1 MTQSISLTTL
11 SSIAGITF
19 TQFKTDY
26 NNGTNRA
33 SLYYTELSSQ
43 GTAISN
49 SNISNYAELA
59 KSVTANTGTNGK
71 TANAYSAIVADENS
85 VDLSVGSDDWLRV
98 QFELMQADLAERT
111 NEISLGNS
119 GELNYENTNDIHEI
133 AFDAVGLPPETYTLF
148 TPTNGLGDVEPALAQ
163 ALFED
168 VLVDVGLGDNMLMDG
183 LGIDILNDWA
193 DTTSPE
199 YWNWL
204 KNIGQALYN
213 DPTILPTAA
222 GDELQDFFDV
232 MGVSI
237 EGISDWID
245 NLPGILNSNP
255 HVRSLLPPWMQDV
268 IGGFDDATNTSSP
281 LVLDLDGDGIEL
293 AALNGTGSIYWDIDV
308 DGMAE
313 ASGWITGG
321 DGLLAIDLDAD
332 GVINDHAEL
341 FGNKTG
347 SANGFVALAAYD
359 TNSDDA
365 ITSADTQFDD
375 LLVWVDANADGHSQ
389 ADELHTLDDLS
400 ITSID
405 LDYSNVNYTIS
416 GNEILQES
424 TFTINGQTRD
434 IVDAWFAYDNVN
446 TEYAEDYTLD
456 IRTLFLPNLRGFG
469 NLPDLHIAM
478 SLDETLLDMV
488 QEVAVAD
495 KETLL
500 NTTFDLQGN
509 IENILFRWAGVD
521 GIAPNSRGNS
531 ISDARKLEFLEELLV
546 EDFIG
551 LEDIADPGSGQ
562 SQLLES
568 AFATV
573 LNHTT
578 VAFFLQ
584 SDGKSLLPAEASYNS
599 LAGAVEGVDIQGIVY
614 FLRDYN
620 ANVTGTD
627 EGDYYFYNSGNAND
641 TIYDADG
648 DDTLVF
654 GDGIDTD
661 DIRLWNANNGDLYI
675 YHGVNYVRV
684 NDHFDGTGEEIE
696 TALFLDGSEIDLVN
710 NLTITGSS
718 NSEYVYGLGDDN
730 TLIGLTGN
738 DTLYG
743 GAGSDTYFHSL
754 GDGNDNIYDDAGVA
768 DVIEFGA
775 GITADDVRLW
785 NANNGDLYLYLGSNY
800 IKVNDHFDGTG
811 EEIETALFADSTTLD
826 LVNNLT
832 FTGSSNSEYVYGLAD
847 DNTLIGLTGNDT
859 LYGGTGNDTYLYN
872 IGDGNDKIYDD
883 AGVADVIEFGAGITA
898 DDVRLW
904 NANNG
909 DLYLY
914 LGSNYIKVNDHFD
927 GTGEEIETALF
938 ADSTTLDLV
947 NNLTFTGTSY
957 NEYVYG
963 TGNADTLNGLAGN
976 DRLYGY
982 GDGDTLYGDAGNDYL
997 YGGFG
1002 DDTLYGGD
1010 GGDYL
1015 YGEGGAD
1022 NFVFESASAFNNSDI
1037 IQDFNAGDGD
1047 ALDISDLLIEY
1058 DPLTDAITD
1067 FVHITSN
1074 GTNSFLRVDADGG
1087 ANNFIQIAQLSNVT
1101 GLSDEEALETSGNLI
1116 TA

>member
-1 MTQSISLTTL
+1 MTTL
-11 SSIAGITF
+11 DISTMSTIASASFTDYQNARSAPSVTDPVVAYWQELAQEANAINDTSTKNYATTMANMAANAGVKGRINNEFLKLHGTGQPSSLEVGSQTWEQVMYDRMISDFSARDLDLVDSGDGLITVQQTVDVVRTVYEDNLLDPKIDPALIPIANALQGDPAHAQELFDSYYDPSGGILSVLGTGAELGF
-19 TQFKTDY
+19 GADIFNLDSERSTTEVLRDNADQFKWMGDTLQAIKNFLDS
-26 NNGTNRA
+26 TNYVA
-33 SLYYTELSSQ
+33 PPGLEDEYQE
-43 GTAISN
+43 
-49 SNISNYAELA
+49 AESMFNDFKSKFFDGPQTVFDNLA
-59 KSVTANTGTNGK
+59 DFIDAL
-71 TANAYSAIVADENS
+71 DQ
-85 VDLSVGSDDWLRV
+85 LSDDIQWAIDNPGQL
-98 QFELMQADLAERT
+98 LP
-111 NEISLGNS
+111 
-119 GELNYENTNDIHEI
+119 GEPVSPW
-133 AFDAVGLPPETYTLF
+133 A
-148 TPTNGLGDVEPALAQ
+148 
-163 ALFED
+163 
-168 VLVDVGLGDNMLMDG
+168 DG
-183 LGIDILNDWA
+183 LIDPQSS
-193 DTTSPE
+193 T
-199 YWNWL
+199 
-204 KNIGQALYN
+204 
-213 DPTILPTAA
+213 
-222 GDELQDFFDV
+222 
-232 MGVSI
+232 SI
-237 EGISDWID
+237 E
-245 NLPGILNSNP
+245 
-255 HVRSLLPPWMQDV
+255 LPPWMQDV

-509 IENILFRWAGVD
+509 IENILFRWAEVD

-743 GAGSDTYFHSL
+743 GAGSDTY
-754 GDGNDNIYDDAGVA
+754 
-768 DVIEFGA
+768 
-775 GITADDVRLW
+775 
-785 NANNGDLYLYLGSNY
+785 
-800 IKVNDHFDGTG
+800 
-811 EEIETALFADSTTLD
+811 
-826 LVNNLT
+826 
-832 FTGSSNSEYVYGLAD
+832 
-847 DNTLIGLTGNDT
+847 
-859 LYGGTGNDTYLYN
+859 LYN

-883 AGVADVIEFGAGITA
+883 AGMVDVIEFGAGI
-898 DDVRLW
+898 DVGDVRLW

>member
-1 MTQSISLTTL
+1 MTTL
-11 SSIAGITF
+11 DISTMSTIASASFTDYQNARSAPSVTDPVVAYWQELAQEANAINDTSTKNYATTMANMAANAGVKGRINNEFLKLHGTGQPSSLEVGSQTWEQVMYDRMISDFSARDLDLVDSGDGLITVQQTVDVVRTVYEDNLLDPKIDPALIPIANALQGDPAHAQELFDSYYDPSGGILSVLGTGAELGF
-19 TQFKTDY
+19 GADIFNLDSERSTTEVLRDNADQFKWMGDTLQAIKNFLDS
-26 NNGTNRA
+26 TNYVA
-33 SLYYTELSSQ
+33 PPGLEDEYQE
-43 GTAISN
+43 
-49 SNISNYAELA
+49 AESMFNDFKSKFFDGPQTVFDNLA
-59 KSVTANTGTNGK
+59 DFIDAL
-71 TANAYSAIVADENS
+71 DQ
-85 VDLSVGSDDWLRV
+85 LSDDIQWAIDNPGQL
-98 QFELMQADLAERT
+98 LP
-111 NEISLGNS
+111 
-119 GELNYENTNDIHEI
+119 GEPVSPW
-133 AFDAVGLPPETYTLF
+133 A
-148 TPTNGLGDVEPALAQ
+148 
-163 ALFED
+163 
-168 VLVDVGLGDNMLMDG
+168 DG
-183 LGIDILNDWA
+183 LIDPQSS
-193 DTTSPE
+193 T
-199 YWNWL
+199 
-204 KNIGQALYN
+204 
-213 DPTILPTAA
+213 
-222 GDELQDFFDV
+222 
-232 MGVSI
+232 SI
-237 EGISDWID
+237 E
-245 NLPGILNSNP
+245 
-255 HVRSLLPPWMQDV
+255 LPPWMQDV

-743 GAGSDTYFHSL
+743 GAGSDTY
-754 GDGNDNIYDDAGVA
+754 
-768 DVIEFGA
+768 
-775 GITADDVRLW
+775 
-785 NANNGDLYLYLGSNY
+785 
-800 IKVNDHFDGTG
+800 
-811 EEIETALFADSTTLD
+811 
-826 LVNNLT
+826 
-832 FTGSSNSEYVYGLAD
+832 
-847 DNTLIGLTGNDT
+847 
-859 LYGGTGNDTYLYN
+859 LYN

-883 AGVADVIEFGAGITA
+883 AGMVDVIEFGAGI
-898 DDVRLW
+898 DVGDVRLW

>member
-1 MTQSISLTTL
+1 MTTL
-11 SSIAGITF
+11 DISTMSTIASASFTDYQNARSAPSVTDPVVAYWQELAQEANAINDTSTKNYATTMANMAANAGVKGRINNEFLKLHGTGQPSSLEVGSQTWEQVMYDRMISDFSARDLDLVDSGDGLITVQQTVDVVRTVYEDNLLDPKIDPALIPIANALQGDPAHAQELFDSYYDPSGGILSVLGTGAELGF
-19 TQFKTDY
+19 GADIFNLDSERSTTEVLRDNADQFKWMGDTLQAIKNFLDS
-26 NNGTNRA
+26 TNYVA
-33 SLYYTELSSQ
+33 PPGLEDEYQE
-43 GTAISN
+43 
-49 SNISNYAELA
+49 AESMFNDFKSKFFDGPQTVFDNLA
-59 KSVTANTGTNGK
+59 DFIDAL
-71 TANAYSAIVADENS
+71 DQ
-85 VDLSVGSDDWLRV
+85 LSDDIQWAIDNPGQL
-98 QFELMQADLAERT
+98 LP
-111 NEISLGNS
+111 
-119 GELNYENTNDIHEI
+119 GEPVSPW
-133 AFDAVGLPPETYTLF
+133 A
-148 TPTNGLGDVEPALAQ
+148 
-163 ALFED
+163 
-168 VLVDVGLGDNMLMDG
+168 DG
-183 LGIDILNDWA
+183 LIDPQSS
-193 DTTSPE
+193 T
-199 YWNWL
+199 
-204 KNIGQALYN
+204 
-213 DPTILPTAA
+213 
-222 GDELQDFFDV
+222 
-232 MGVSI
+232 SI
-237 EGISDWID
+237 E
-245 NLPGILNSNP
+245 
-255 HVRSLLPPWMQDV
+255 LPPWMQDV

-568 AFATV
+568 AFATI

-743 GAGSDTYFHSL
+743 GAGSDTY
-754 GDGNDNIYDDAGVA
+754 
-768 DVIEFGA
+768 
-775 GITADDVRLW
+775 
-785 NANNGDLYLYLGSNY
+785 
-800 IKVNDHFDGTG
+800 
-811 EEIETALFADSTTLD
+811 
-826 LVNNLT
+826 
-832 FTGSSNSEYVYGLAD
+832 
-847 DNTLIGLTGNDT
+847 
-859 LYGGTGNDTYLYN
+859 LYN

-883 AGVADVIEFGAGITA
+883 AGMVDVIEFGAGI
-898 DDVRLW
+898 DVGDVRLW

>member
-1 MTQSISLTTL
+1 MTTL
-11 SSIAGITF
+11 DISTMSTIASASFTDYQNARSAPSVTDPVVAYWQELAQEANAINDTSTKNYATTMANMAANAGVKGRINNEFLKLHGTGQPSSLEVGSQTWEQVMYDRMISDFSARDLDLVDSGDGLITVQQTVDVVRTVYEDNLLDPKIDPALIPIANALQGDPAHAQELFDSYYDPSGGILSVLGTGAELGF
-19 TQFKTDY
+19 GADIFNLDSERSTTEVLRDNADQFKWMGDTLQAIKNFLDS
-26 NNGTNRA
+26 TNYVA
-33 SLYYTELSSQ
+33 PPGLEDEYQE
-43 GTAISN
+43 
-49 SNISNYAELA
+49 AESMFNDFKSKFFDGPQTVFDNLA
-59 KSVTANTGTNGK
+59 DFIDAL
-71 TANAYSAIVADENS
+71 DQ
-85 VDLSVGSDDWLRV
+85 LSDDIQWAIDNPGQL
-98 QFELMQADLAERT
+98 LP
-111 NEISLGNS
+111 
-119 GELNYENTNDIHEI
+119 GEPVSPW
-133 AFDAVGLPPETYTLF
+133 A
-148 TPTNGLGDVEPALAQ
+148 
-163 ALFED
+163 
-168 VLVDVGLGDNMLMDG
+168 DG
-183 LGIDILNDWA
+183 LIDPQSS
-193 DTTSPE
+193 T
-199 YWNWL
+199 
-204 KNIGQALYN
+204 
-213 DPTILPTAA
+213 
-222 GDELQDFFDV
+222 
-232 MGVSI
+232 SI
-237 EGISDWID
+237 E
-245 NLPGILNSNP
+245 
-255 HVRSLLPPWMQDV
+255 LPPWMQDV

-551 LEDIADPGSGQ
+551 LEDNADPGSGQ

-743 GAGSDTYFHSL
+743 GAGSDTY
-754 GDGNDNIYDDAGVA
+754 
-768 DVIEFGA
+768 
-775 GITADDVRLW
+775 
-785 NANNGDLYLYLGSNY
+785 
-800 IKVNDHFDGTG
+800 
-811 EEIETALFADSTTLD
+811 
-826 LVNNLT
+826 
-832 FTGSSNSEYVYGLAD
+832 
-847 DNTLIGLTGNDT
+847 
-859 LYGGTGNDTYLYN
+859 LYN

-883 AGVADVIEFGAGITA
+883 AGMVDVIEFGAGI
-898 DDVRLW
+898 DVGDVRLW

>member
-1 MTQSISLTTL
+1 MTTL
-11 SSIAGITF
+11 DISTMSTIASASFTDYQNARRAPSVTDPVVAYWQELAQEANAINDTSTKNYATTMANMAANAGVKGRINNEFLKLHGTGQPSSLEVGSQTWEQVMYDRMISDFSARDLDLVDSGDGLITVQQTVDVVRTVYEDNLLDPKIDPALIPIANALQGDPAHAQELFDSYYDPSGGILSVLGTGAELGF
-19 TQFKTDY
+19 GADIFNLDSERSTTEVLRDNADQFKWMGDTLQAIKNFLDS
-26 NNGTNRA
+26 TNYVA
-33 SLYYTELSSQ
+33 PPGLEDEYQE
-43 GTAISN
+43 
-49 SNISNYAELA
+49 AESMFNDFKSKFFDGPQTVFDNLA
-59 KSVTANTGTNGK
+59 DFIDAL
-71 TANAYSAIVADENS
+71 DQ
-85 VDLSVGSDDWLRV
+85 LSDDIQWAIDNPGQL
-98 QFELMQADLAERT
+98 LP
-111 NEISLGNS
+111 
-119 GELNYENTNDIHEI
+119 GEPVSPW
-133 AFDAVGLPPETYTLF
+133 A
-148 TPTNGLGDVEPALAQ
+148 
-163 ALFED
+163 
-168 VLVDVGLGDNMLMDG
+168 DG
-183 LGIDILNDWA
+183 LIDPQSS
-193 DTTSPE
+193 T
-199 YWNWL
+199 
-204 KNIGQALYN
+204 
-213 DPTILPTAA
+213 
-222 GDELQDFFDV
+222 
-232 MGVSI
+232 SI
-237 EGISDWID
+237 E
-245 NLPGILNSNP
+245 
-255 HVRSLLPPWMQDV
+255 LPPWMQDV

-743 GAGSDTYFHSL
+743 GAGSDTY
-754 GDGNDNIYDDAGVA
+754 
-768 DVIEFGA
+768 
-775 GITADDVRLW
+775 
-785 NANNGDLYLYLGSNY
+785 
-800 IKVNDHFDGTG
+800 
-811 EEIETALFADSTTLD
+811 
-826 LVNNLT
+826 
-832 FTGSSNSEYVYGLAD
+832 
-847 DNTLIGLTGNDT
+847 
-859 LYGGTGNDTYLYN
+859 LYN

-883 AGVADVIEFGAGITA
+883 AGMVDVIEFGAGI
-898 DDVRLW
+898 DVGDVRLW

>member
-1 MTQSISLTTL
+1 MTTL
-11 SSIAGITF
+11 DISTMSTIASASFTDYQNARSAPSVTDPVVAYWQELAQEANAINDTSTKNYATTMANMAANAGVKGRINNEFLKLHGTGQPSSLEVGSQTWEQVMYDRMISDFSARDLDLVDSGDGLITVQQTVDVVRTVYEDNLLDPKIDPALIPIANALQGDPAHAQELFDSYYDPSGGILSVLGTGAELGF
-19 TQFKTDY
+19 GADIFNLDSERSTTEVLRDNADQFKWMGDTLQAIKNFLDS
-26 NNGTNRA
+26 TNYVA
-33 SLYYTELSSQ
+33 PPGLEDEYQE
-43 GTAISN
+43 
-49 SNISNYAELA
+49 AESMFNDFKSKFFDGPQTVFDNLA
-59 KSVTANTGTNGK
+59 DFIDAL
-71 TANAYSAIVADENS
+71 DQ
-85 VDLSVGSDDWLRV
+85 LSDDIQWAIDNPGQL
-98 QFELMQADLAERT
+98 LP
-111 NEISLGNS
+111 
-119 GELNYENTNDIHEI
+119 GEPVSPW
-133 AFDAVGLPPETYTLF
+133 A
-148 TPTNGLGDVEPALAQ
+148 
-163 ALFED
+163 
-168 VLVDVGLGDNMLMDG
+168 DG
-183 LGIDILNDWA
+183 LIDPQSS
-193 DTTSPE
+193 T
-199 YWNWL
+199 
-204 KNIGQALYN
+204 
-213 DPTILPTAA
+213 
-222 GDELQDFFDV
+222 
-232 MGVSI
+232 SI
-237 EGISDWID
+237 E
-245 NLPGILNSNP
+245 
-255 HVRSLLPPWMQDV
+255 LPPWMQDV

-405 LDYSNVNYTIS
+405 LDYSNVHYTIS

-495 KETLL
+495 KEALL

-509 IENILFRWAGVD
+509 IENILFRWAEVD

-832 FTGSSNSEYVYGLAD
+832 FTG
-847 DNTLIGLTGNDT
+847 
-859 LYGGTGNDTYLYN
+859 
-872 IGDGNDKIYDD
+872 
-883 AGVADVIEFGAGITA
+883 
-898 DDVRLW
+898 
-904 NANNG
+904 
-909 DLYLY
+909 
-914 LGSNYIKVNDHFD
+914 
-927 GTGEEIETALF
+927 
-938 ADSTTLDLV
+938 
-947 NNLTFTGTSY
+947 TSY

-963 TGNADTLNGLAGN
+963 TGNAETLNGLAGN

>member
-1 MTQSISLTTL
+1 MTTL
-11 SSIAGITF
+11 DISTMSTIASASFTDYQNARSAPSVTDPVVAYWQELAQEANAINDTSTKNYATTMANMAANARVKGRINNEFLKLHGTGQPSSLEVGSQTWEQVMYDRMISDFSARDLDLVDSGDGLITVQQTVDVVRTVYEDNLLDPKIDPALIPIANALQGDPAHAQELFDSYYDPSGGILSVLGTGAELGF
-19 TQFKTDY
+19 GADIFNLDSERSTTEVLRDNADQFKWMGDTLQAIKNFLDS
-26 NNGTNRA
+26 TNYVA
-33 SLYYTELSSQ
+33 PPGLEDEYQE
-43 GTAISN
+43 
-49 SNISNYAELA
+49 AESMFNDFKSKFFDGPQTVFDNLA
-59 KSVTANTGTNGK
+59 DFIDAL
-71 TANAYSAIVADENS
+71 DQ
-85 VDLSVGSDDWLRV
+85 LSDDIQWAIDNPGQL
-98 QFELMQADLAERT
+98 LP
-111 NEISLGNS
+111 
-119 GELNYENTNDIHEI
+119 GEPVSPW
-133 AFDAVGLPPETYTLF
+133 A
-148 TPTNGLGDVEPALAQ
+148 
-163 ALFED
+163 
-168 VLVDVGLGDNMLMDG
+168 DG
-183 LGIDILNDWA
+183 LIDPQSS
-193 DTTSPE
+193 T
-199 YWNWL
+199 
-204 KNIGQALYN
+204 
-213 DPTILPTAA
+213 
-222 GDELQDFFDV
+222 
-232 MGVSI
+232 SI
-237 EGISDWID
+237 E
-245 NLPGILNSNP
+245 
-255 HVRSLLPPWMQDV
+255 LPPWMQDV

-743 GAGSDTYFHSL
+743 GAGSDTY
-754 GDGNDNIYDDAGVA
+754 
-768 DVIEFGA
+768 
-775 GITADDVRLW
+775 
-785 NANNGDLYLYLGSNY
+785 
-800 IKVNDHFDGTG
+800 
-811 EEIETALFADSTTLD
+811 
-826 LVNNLT
+826 
-832 FTGSSNSEYVYGLAD
+832 
-847 DNTLIGLTGNDT
+847 
-859 LYGGTGNDTYLYN
+859 LYN

-883 AGVADVIEFGAGITA
+883 AGMVDVIEFGAGI
-898 DDVRLW
+898 DVGDVRLW

>member
-1 MTQSISLTTL
+1 MTTL
-11 SSIAGITF
+11 DISTMSTIASASFTDYQNARSAPSVTDPVVAYWQELAQEANAINDTSTKNYATTMANMAANAGVKGRINNEFLKLHGTGQPSSLEVGSQTWEQVMYDRMISDFSARDLDLVDSGDGLITVQQTVDVVRTVYEDNLLDPKIDPALIPIANALQGDPAHAQELFDSYYDPSGGILSVLGTGAELGF
-19 TQFKTDY
+19 GADIFNLDSERSTTEVLRDNADQFKWMGDTLQAIKNFLDS
-26 NNGTNRA
+26 TNYVA
-33 SLYYTELSSQ
+33 PPGLEDEYQE
-43 GTAISN
+43 
-49 SNISNYAELA
+49 AESMFNDFKSKFFDGPQTVFDNLA
-59 KSVTANTGTNGK
+59 DFIDAL
-71 TANAYSAIVADENS
+71 DQ
-85 VDLSVGSDDWLRV
+85 LSDDIQWAIDNPGQL
-98 QFELMQADLAERT
+98 LP
-111 NEISLGNS
+111 
-119 GELNYENTNDIHEI
+119 GEPVSPW
-133 AFDAVGLPPETYTLF
+133 A
-148 TPTNGLGDVEPALAQ
+148 
-163 ALFED
+163 
-168 VLVDVGLGDNMLMDG
+168 DG
-183 LGIDILNDWA
+183 LIDPQSS
-193 DTTSPE
+193 T
-199 YWNWL
+199 
-204 KNIGQALYN
+204 
-213 DPTILPTAA
+213 
-222 GDELQDFFDV
+222 
-232 MGVSI
+232 SI
-237 EGISDWID
+237 E
-245 NLPGILNSNP
+245 
-255 HVRSLLPPWMQDV
+255 LPPWMQDV

-469 NLPDLHIAM
+469 NLPDLYIAM

-832 FTGSSNSEYVYGLAD
+832 FTG
-847 DNTLIGLTGNDT
+847 
-859 LYGGTGNDTYLYN
+859 
-872 IGDGNDKIYDD
+872 
-883 AGVADVIEFGAGITA
+883 
-898 DDVRLW
+898 
-904 NANNG
+904 
-909 DLYLY
+909 
-914 LGSNYIKVNDHFD
+914 
-927 GTGEEIETALF
+927 
-938 ADSTTLDLV
+938 
-947 NNLTFTGTSY
+947 TSY

-963 TGNADTLNGLAGN
+963 TGNAETLNGLAGN